1 VYFSIRRLVRAGYH
15 VVAYQTT
22 NTVFTS
28 GDPTIL
34 PELIAQIRDHMKK
47 RVAELSADP
56 GRDFGF
62 FGSSLGSFILYNC
75 VGSADGKIPELRWGV
90 FNTGGNIAAGLW
102 RMQELRLAHEASEWS
117 LPRLEEAWA
126 PLQWPDFGRL
136 DGARYLFASSRGDNI
151 APLAD
156 IAGYLGPMLEA
167 GADVSV
173 HPMTAFNHRSTVI
186 TGLWQAPRLIR
197 MVRTGTS
204 QAGQR

>member
-1 VYFSIRRLVRAGYH
+1 VYFAIRRLVREGYH

-22 NTVFTS
+22 NTVFTN

-34 PELIAQIRDHMKK
+34 PELIAQIREHIKK
-47 RVAELSADP
+47 RVAELSADRR
-56 GRDFGF
+56 RDFGF

-102 RMQELRLAHEASEWS
+102 RMTELRQAHEAGGWT
-117 LPRLEEAWA
+117 LPRLEEAWTA
-126 PLQWPDFGRL
+126 LQWPDFGRL
-136 DGARYLFASSRGDNI
+136 DGCRYMFASSRGDST

-156 IAGYLGPMLEA
+156 IAGYLGPMLGA
-167 GADVSV
+167 GAEV
-173 HPMTAFNHRSTVI
+173 HVHRMTAVSHRTTVI

-197 MVRTGTS
+197 MVRTEVS
-204 QAGQR
+204 EAGQR